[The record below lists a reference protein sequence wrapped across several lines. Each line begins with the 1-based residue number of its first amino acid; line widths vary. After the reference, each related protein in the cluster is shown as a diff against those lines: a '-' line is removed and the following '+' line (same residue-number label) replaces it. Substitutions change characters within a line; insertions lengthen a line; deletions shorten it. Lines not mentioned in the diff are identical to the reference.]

1 MTGATPAS
9 PKRSVSRSPR
19 LRSGPPRPRPDRAST
34 VSSQTRY
41 QNSTVCRTL
50 PTRLMALAV
59 ATERGPSD
67 VILMRWQRRSAR
79 TRDRAIC
86 DDDDRYRA
94 NLVRTAPL
102 LRADMILGKD
112 EYG

>member
-9 PKRSVSRSPR
+9 PNRSVPRSPR
-19 LRSGPPRPRPDRAST
+19 RRSGPPRPRSDRAST
-34 VSSQTRY
+34 VNTPALFAGRY
-41 QNSTVCRTL
+41 
-50 PTRLMALAV
+50 PTRLTALAV
-59 ATERGPSD
+59 ATERRPSD
-67 VILMRWQRRSAR
+67 VILMRWQRCPAR
-79 TRDRAIC
+79 TRHRAIC

-112 EYG
+112 ECG

>member
-1 MTGATPAS
+1 MPGATPAS

-19 LRSGPPRPRPDRAST
+19 LRSGRPRPRPDRAST
-34 VSSQTRY
+34 VNTQTRY
-41 QNSTVCRTL
+41 QNGTVCRTL
-50 PTRLMALAV
+50 PLAALAV
-59 ATERGPSD
+59 ATETRPSD
-67 VILMRWQRRSAR
+67 VILMRWQRRPAR
-79 TRDRAIC
+79 TRHRAIC

-112 EYG
+112 ECG